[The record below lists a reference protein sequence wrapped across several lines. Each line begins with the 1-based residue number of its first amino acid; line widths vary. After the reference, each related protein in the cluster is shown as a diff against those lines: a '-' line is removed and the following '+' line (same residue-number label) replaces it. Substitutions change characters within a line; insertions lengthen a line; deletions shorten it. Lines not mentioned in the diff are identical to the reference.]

1 MIQFNIYD
9 RADENH
15 EFIGCVKVKPTL
27 VHDYAVDQW
36 YKYVPLIF
44 ASSSSLIPP
53 RLGPYENESNITG
66 EIRIQVTFEQNKV
79 VFLPFIELC
88 TISTRQLVETIT
100 DTTRFR
106 VP

>member
-44 ASSSSLIPP
+44 A
-53 RLGPYENESNITG
+53 
-66 EIRIQVTFEQNKV
+66 
-79 VFLPFIELC
+79 LPVL
-88 TISTRQLVETIT
+88 
-100 DTTRFR
+100 
-106 VP
+106 